1 MGALEQDIQSQLHN
15 LKSQLEQVRLTQRD
29 SSFKF
34 KREQQVLQRVVTSLS
49 DACCTNDP
57 RLLTSLLELKVA
69 IEKQKDISSLIPK
82 LVILERL
89 IKQHTVVMDKQKK
102 QLDSQVKHAGETLLR
117 VAGIPS
123 KIKRDLRDLLSF
135 CASNP
140 TSRSEQAIK
149 LLTIY
154 ERSLKIL
161 TTNPDSSA
169 SLPSSDGE
177 KELLN
182 KLNEELQNLI
192 TELDFT
198 GESGEL
204 LNDIR
209 AKLLLGVNTQVLLE
223 ETLHILKLV
232 IQGTD
237 FERKTS
243 QQFLNQVNESISSS
257 LKSSAQITDQ
267 SISYF
272 DQRVEHGKELQSLIT
287 NSYSV
292 LQGAQSLEAAQQNL
306 SPLLDQL
313 SSLSE
318 RLKHAE
324 SREKALLERMKFGH
338 GQLES
343 LSETAQDHRRRL
355 EDQAERIQQD
365 PLTRVLNRSAFNEK
379 MEIEYRRW
387 IRNQH
392 NLRLVHFDIDGFKSV
407 NDSFGYTAGD
417 KALKIIARCIKAE
430 LTDADIIARYSGE
443 EFLVIMPER
452 ADPESLELV
461 KAIQAQVARLP
472 FKFRE
477 QSLSITLTAV
487 STVFKESDTPE
498 EVLERL
504 RVQLQESKKV
514 GTNQLVWK

>member
-1 MGALEQDIQSQLHN
+1 M
-15 LKSQLEQVRLTQRD
+15 
-29 SSFKF
+29 
-34 KREQQVLQRVVTSLS
+34 
-49 DACCTNDP
+49 
-57 RLLTSLLELKVA
+57 
-69 IEKQKDISSLIPK
+69 
-82 LVILERL
+82 
-89 IKQHTVVMDKQKK
+89 
-102 QLDSQVKHAGETLLR
+102 
-117 VAGIPS
+117 
-123 KIKRDLRDLLSF
+123 
-135 CASNP
+135 
-140 TSRSEQAIK
+140 
-149 LLTIY
+149 
-154 ERSLKIL
+154 
-161 TTNPDSSA
+161 
-169 SLPSSDGE
+169 
-177 KELLN
+177 
-182 KLNEELQNLI
+182 
-192 TELDFT
+192 
-198 GESGEL
+198 
-204 LNDIR
+204 
-209 AKLLLGVNTQVLLE
+209 
-223 ETLHILKLV
+223 V

-487 STVFKESDTPE
+487 STVFNESDTPE